1 MVKLRVHDK
10 HSGSAKAYNSDCKF
24 HKSSENRASVLT
36 GVVLDNVSLEL
47 RLP

>member
-10 HSGSAKAYNSDCKF
+10 HSGSAKSYNSDWKF
-24 HKSSENRASVLT
+24 HKSSEKRASVLT